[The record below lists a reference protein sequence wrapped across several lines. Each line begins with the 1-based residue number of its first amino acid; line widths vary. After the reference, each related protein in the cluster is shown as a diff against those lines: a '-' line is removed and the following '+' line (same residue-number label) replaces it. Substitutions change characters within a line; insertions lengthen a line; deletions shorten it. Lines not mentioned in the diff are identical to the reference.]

1 MHVFHWHI
9 RTLPQRSSAATSAP
23 VRHVRGL
30 ALTSKPM
37 EFQTITRDRV
47 AALLREHGITPT
59 HQRIEIA
66 YTLFE
71 RGGHFSADQVL
82 AIVNARHAETS
93 KATVYN
99 TLKLFLERKLI
110 REVVVDPSRVFYDAN
125 TRPHHHFYN
134 VVTGE
139 LTDIPA
145 EAIRVDE
152 LPPLAAGSGGDGVD
166 VVIRTRPASAERR
179 GAPLAIIRAL
189 PRAHRWRSS
198 AGRAGHS

>member
-1 MHVFHWHI
+1 
-9 RTLPQRSSAATSAP
+9 
-23 VRHVRGL
+23 
-30 ALTSKPM
+30 M

-66 YTLFE
+66 YALFE

-152 LPPLAAGSGGDGVD
+152 LPPLPAGSVADGVD
-166 VVIRTRPASAERR
+166 VVIRTRPASAER
-179 GAPLAIIRAL
+179 
-189 PRAHRWRSS
+189 
-198 AGRAGHS
+198 